1 MRGVRPDP
9 TPARPHLLSRP
20 IRSWRRALSAIRL
33 GARIPALTDAM
44 SSNEYSNL
52 IDFLS
57 GKFSRIDEQFASM
70 DVRFTS
76 VEQRLTRLE
85 VSFEEFR
92 HDVRAIADVGQQN
105 ATRLD
110 RIERLI
116 A

>member
-1 MRGVRPDP
+1 
-9 TPARPHLLSRP
+9 
-20 IRSWRRALSAIRL
+20 
-33 GARIPALTDAM
+33 M
-44 SSNEYSNL
+44 SQDEYSNL

-57 GKFSRIDEQFASM
+57 GKFSRIDEQFASIDRQFASI

-110 RIERLI
+110 RIGRLI